1 MIDQVIAAPPKL
13 EPPADFQEW
22 QIDTTFLIEPF
33 LAEFKHPRAEFAGE
47 LARSWD
53 RQPPDAALV
62 AEARRSA
69 SRSRGVRALDLRQE
83 RGGYRGKAAG
93 RRAGLLGHRCEV
105 GVLGG

>member
-33 LAEFKHPRAEFAGE
+33 LAEFKHARAEFAGE

-53 RQPPDAALV
+53 RQPPDAAFGWL
-62 AEARRSA
+62 
-69 SRSRGVRALDLRQE
+69 
-83 RGGYRGKAAG
+83 K
-93 RRAGLLGHRCEV
+93 RAGLLPDREALEPSTFVRNEEGIEARLRAAV
-105 GVLGG
+105 PAYSAIAAK